1 MIGSS
6 QSDLQVQYSTTVDSK
21 ATIGDPLYYNNKD
34 NYVDADKISD
44 WSTVK
49 MLRISAKDTVTEIP
63 NNAEIKIYLHYEAE
77 KATSALVG
85 SVVNFGPCGYTP
97 YTVGNEENGGHMPL
111 PHIQA
116 EFQTGIIEGKI
127 FVDRNFNGV
136 YDEDTDEL
144 YKGDVKIEAPHQN
157 AVGSDDTESHET
169 TAKNGTFKFTGRRA
183 DTYHVKIT
191 NPGNTDINSAYP
203 LKFSLPED
211 GIFKEDGNNNSATG
225 TIVVNCD
232 EENLKKNTNLSI
244 GLQAPHTIT
253 FKAENATIS
262 KASIKVWH
270 KNTVGTIP
278 TVKEADGWRFDGQ
291 WSDADNKV
299 YSTEELKELSI
310 VKDRVFTAQINKLYT
325 VRYDGNGGTGDV
337 PGSSAH
343 IANESVSI
351 AAKPDNL
358 KREGAIFAGWS
369 KEKISSPLSADA
381 SQEVIN
387 KIIIDDELSMPEKD
401 LTLYAVWA
409 IDGNGNGNPDYND
422 DAVHVRYHDA
432 VSDRKDVICPHYH
445 VAGEKV
451 QLSSTAK
458 DIAGKQ
464 IEHDELGST
473 EGISG
478 RFTFENGNHIFVGW
492 SIKPTLDT
500 IITNSRE
507 FETLKDS
514 IQTEVTMLETD
525 AADPDGNTNVYA
537 VWAADSNNNGIAD
550 YLEEHQLVY
559 DANVIEGNVENMP
572 TNDNKIYLPGNKAS
586 LSETVPSHSEVN
598 GKKVVFLGWTT
609 TQSPHICERNH
620 TPIKTVKKITFGNE
634 NVTVY
639 AAWGYDENGNGT
651 ADVLE
656 TYSLKYDLNGGNG
669 TTPAEKNGIKHGE
682 SIAITDEKGFTR
694 NAREIFVGWS
704 RQPYSA
710 AFTAEQKA
718 DIEKILISGNTI
730 VMGTEN
736 VTLYAVWAEDRNGNN
751 QADYTETL
759 SQLLYSENAL
769 NDGIVQNMPKD
780 INKYLPKEK
789 AILSNEK
796 PMHSKVDG
804 KAVVFIGWTT
814 KKNNKIY
821 QWNDC
826 ELETITEILFGKEN
840 ITVYAAWGF
849 DEDGNGTADALEDW
863 GVISYDLAGG
873 ISPDGIEKYDEEV
886 IKIGKTH
893 MVKTAPMKDGYKF
906 IGWKYKDKVY
916 QPGDSIE
923 VKAQTASM
931 KLIAEWKGGNLTISK
946 LVDGTKGDTK
956 KDFHFRVYLQDTKIN
971 GLFGDIS
978 FKSGVSDEFTLKHGE
993 RKSAINLPLG
1003 TAYEVVEVESN
1014 QDGYITTSK
1023 GAKGKITTNASTVE
1037 FLNTKNSTP
1046 TEPEVKTGSLMIS
1059 NTVAGNEEEQK
1070 KDFTFTVTL
1079 SDKRITGVYGDM
1091 RFKQGVANIVLK
1103 HEESIAAK
1111 GLPSGI
1117 RYTVEDT
1124 DNNKAYKVEKSGET
1138 GIIKE
1143 GEIAFAKFLYYRK
1156 DSVDIDEGVKDNVTS
1171 PSWYNEKENELESS
1185 VNVNTPGTKE
1195 VPETGDKSNRS
1206 LWVLLLVASGIVI
1219 SILTASKIRKGT
1231 HCK

>member
-1 MIGSS
+1 M
-6 QSDLQVQYSTTVDSK
+6 
-21 ATIGDPLYYNNKD
+21 
-34 NYVDADKISD
+34 
-44 WSTVK
+44 
-49 MLRISAKDTVTEIP
+49 
-63 NNAEIKIYLHYEAE
+63 
-77 KATSALVG
+77 
-85 SVVNFGPCGYTP
+85 
-97 YTVGNEENGGHMPL
+97 
-111 PHIQA
+111 
-116 EFQTGIIEGKI
+116 
-127 FVDRNFNGV
+127 
-136 YDEDTDEL
+136 
-144 YKGDVKIEAPHQN
+144 
-157 AVGSDDTESHET
+157 
-169 TAKNGTFKFTGRRA
+169 
-183 DTYHVKIT
+183 
-191 NPGNTDINSAYP
+191 
-203 LKFSLPED
+203 
-211 GIFKEDGNNNSATG
+211 
-225 TIVVNCD
+225 
-232 EENLKKNTNLSI
+232 
-244 GLQAPHTIT
+244 
-253 FKAENATIS
+253 
-262 KASIKVWH
+262 
-270 KNTVGTIP
+270 
-278 TVKEADGWRFDGQ
+278 
-291 WSDADNKV
+291 
-299 YSTEELKELSI
+299 
-310 VKDRVFTAQINKLYT
+310 
-325 VRYDGNGGTGDV
+325 
-337 PGSSAH
+337 
-343 IANESVSI
+343 
-351 AAKPDNL
+351 
-358 KREGAIFAGWS
+358 
-369 KEKISSPLSADA
+369 
-381 SQEVIN
+381 
-387 KIIIDDELSMPEKD
+387 
-401 LTLYAVWA
+401 
-409 IDGNGNGNPDYND
+409 
-422 DAVHVRYHDA
+422 
-432 VSDRKDVICPHYH
+432 ICPHYH

-464 IEHDELGST
+464 IEHDELGSA
-473 EGISG
+473 EGTSG
-478 RFTFENGNHIFVGW
+478 SFTFENGNHIFVGW

-507 FETLKDS
+507 YETLKDS

>member
-1 MIGSS
+1 
-6 QSDLQVQYSTTVDSK
+6 
-21 ATIGDPLYYNNKD
+21 
-34 NYVDADKISD
+34 
-44 WSTVK
+44 
-49 MLRISAKDTVTEIP
+49 
-63 NNAEIKIYLHYEAE
+63 
-77 KATSALVG
+77 
-85 SVVNFGPCGYTP
+85 
-97 YTVGNEENGGHMPL
+97 
-111 PHIQA
+111 
-116 EFQTGIIEGKI
+116 
-127 FVDRNFNGV
+127 
-136 YDEDTDEL
+136 
-144 YKGDVKIEAPHQN
+144 
-157 AVGSDDTESHET
+157 
-169 TAKNGTFKFTGRRA
+169 
-183 DTYHVKIT
+183 
-191 NPGNTDINSAYP
+191 
-203 LKFSLPED
+203 
-211 GIFKEDGNNNSATG
+211 
-225 TIVVNCD
+225 
-232 EENLKKNTNLSI
+232 
-244 GLQAPHTIT
+244 
-253 FKAENATIS
+253 
-262 KASIKVWH
+262 
-270 KNTVGTIP
+270 
-278 TVKEADGWRFDGQ
+278 
-291 WSDADNKV
+291 
-299 YSTEELKELSI
+299 
-310 VKDRVFTAQINKLYT
+310 
-325 VRYDGNGGTGDV
+325 
-337 PGSSAH
+337 
-343 IANESVSI
+343 
-351 AAKPDNL
+351 
-358 KREGAIFAGWS
+358 
-369 KEKISSPLSADA
+369 
-381 SQEVIN
+381 
-387 KIIIDDELSMPEKD
+387 
-401 LTLYAVWA
+401 
-409 IDGNGNGNPDYND
+409 
-422 DAVHVRYHDA
+422 
-432 VSDRKDVICPHYH
+432 
-445 VAGEKV
+445 
-451 QLSSTAK
+451 
-458 DIAGKQ
+458 
-464 IEHDELGST
+464 
-473 EGISG
+473 
-478 RFTFENGNHIFVGW
+478 
-492 SIKPTLDT
+492 
-500 IITNSRE
+500 
-507 FETLKDS
+507 
-514 IQTEVTMLETD
+514 
-525 AADPDGNTNVYA
+525 
-537 VWAADSNNNGIAD
+537 
-550 YLEEHQLVY
+550 
-559 DANVIEGNVENMP
+559 MP

-609 TQSPHICERNH
+609 TQSPHICERTH
-620 TPIKTVKKITFGNE
+620 TPIETIKKVTFGNE

-656 TYSLKYDLNGGNG
+656 TYSLKYDLNDGDG

-682 SIAITDEKGFTR
+682 SIAITEEKGFTR

-718 DIEKILISGNTI
+718 DIENVLISGNTI

-751 QADYTETL
+751 QADYTEAL

-769 NDGIVQNMPKD
+769 NDGIVQNTPKD

-789 AILSNEK
+789 AILSDEK

-814 KKNNKIY
+814 KENNKIY

-826 ELETITEILFGKEN
+826 ELETITEIIFGKEN

-849 DEDGNGTADALEDW
+849 DEDGNGTADVLEDW

-893 MVKTAPMKDGYKF
+893 MVKTAPMKEGYKF

-931 KLIAEWKGGNLTISK
+931 KLIAEWKGGNLTISN
-946 LVDGTKGDTK
+946 LVDGSKGDTK

-971 GLFGDIS
+971 GSFGDIS

-1023 GAKGKITTNASTVE
+1023 GAKGKITTNASTVK

-1059 NTVAGNEEEQK
+1059 NTVAGNEEEKK

-1091 RFKQGVANIVLK
+1091 RFKQGVGSIVLK
-1103 HEESIAAK
+1103 HEESITAK

-1156 DSVDIDEGVKDNVTS
+1156 DSVDINEGVKDNITS
-1171 PSWYNEKENELESS
+1171 PSWQNEKDNDLKSS
-1185 VNVNTPGTKE
+1185 VNVNTPGTKTKE
-1195 VPETGDKSNRS
+1195 VPETGDKFNRS

-1219 SILTASKIRKGT
+1219 SILTASKKRKGT
-1231 HCK
+1231 HGK